1 MAKELTLSKLKNTD
15 FINIYSKFLKN
26 DQLTRSDYE
35 LVLSLAVCFIN
46 SQNADINRLGYRI
59 IVQYANRT
67 QDYAP
72 LYEIAINYGLYP
84 ISKMIDAKF
93 IDEERKNIFT
103 EFNNAITEYFKDIIS
118 YKNPE
123 EEDSKKTTIYRTR
136 EQKKLKEFF
145 SDKTAE
151 TVAVIA
157 PTSYGKSELFSQL
170 IRDFRGKKIG
180 IIVPTKALLA
190 QTQRRIKDD
199 AKGAG
204 FSKIIVTPEMYNNE
218 LSFLAV
224 LTQERLLRLFKCH
237 PYLAFDCL
245 VIDEAHELLEE
256 GERSKLLA
264 HAIILAQKRY
274 QGTVF
279 KFMTPFV
286 ADANKLS
293 VRYTIYTITQF
304 RTFEY
309 IKSEKFFFYDL
320 LSNDLS
326 PQLMLYD
333 QFMDRMIDMPTP
345 TGLNSEED
353 IILKYKAGKNIIYLN
368 KPQDIEN
375 FALKLAQ
382 KLPPVHSD
390 VITTICNQL
399 SEHIDGRYNL
409 VQCLQKGIIYHHS
422 SVPDIIKIYIENI
435 YKNYSDIQY
444 IISTSTLL
452 SGVNIPAE
460 KIFLLDCKKGGG
472 KLTRSQFKNLTGR
485 VCRFKEIFA
494 ADADSLQLLEPEIY
508 IIRGNYSQTNINY
521 QNFIIDVARI
531 DKKQNDTV
539 KNILLN
545 GASLSEKEAKE
556 LAESTA
562 LIENYE
568 PGTIKDY
575 SGRHLTTAIG
585 KACIRNAI
593 TSFPVFEYEQRMQ
606 QKADAIKAQDGMAD
620 SPPKLIAAISAIF
633 FADMGTIDKK
643 LPQLQ
648 KQEVCRFYTMLL
660 DWRINNK
667 SYREMIAAFV
677 GYWKKIAKTSPYVYV
692 GKWGD
697 IALYN
702 QKFKYYINFPS
713 KSPSEIVN
721 LAIVKIK
728 EEQDVIDNILI
739 RYIEAL
745 YDIQMVNDS
754 LYKKIKYGTDDPDVI
769 CMVKNGLPP
778 YIAMILA
785 KKYSDYTTIDSES
798 STLSIDGDIEDAMRR
813 QQENVIVQYAI
824 STFID

>member
-1 MAKELTLSKLKNTD
+1 MSKELTLSRLKNTD
-15 FINIYSKFLKN
+15 FIKIYSKFLKN
-26 DQLTRSDYE
+26 DPLTRSDYE
-35 LVLSLAVCFIN
+35 VVLSLAVCFIN

-103 EFNNAITEYFKDIIS
+103 EFNNAFTEQFKDG
-118 YKNPE
+118 
-123 EEDSKKTTIYRTR
+123 DIYRTQGQQ
-136 EQKKLKEFF
+136 ELKEFF
-145 SDKTAE
+145 SSKTKQ

-170 IRDFRGKKIG
+170 IRDFQGKKIG

-224 LTQERLLRLFKCH
+224 LTQERLLRLFKSH

-293 VRYTIYTITQF
+293 VRYTIYTIEAF
-304 RTFEY
+304 RALEY

-390 VITTICNQL
+390 VITAICNQL

-409 VQCLQKGIIYHHS
+409 IQCLKKGIIYHHS
-422 SVPDIIKIYIENI
+422 SVPDIIKLYIENL

-444 IISTSTLL
+444 IITTSTLL

-460 KIFLLDCKKGGG
+460 KMFLLDCKKGGG

-539 KNILLN
+539 KNILLR
-545 GASLSEKEAKE
+545 GCPACF
-556 LAESTA
+556 
-562 LIENYE
+562 LILK
-568 PGTIKDY
+568 G
-575 SGRHLTTAIG
+575 
-585 KACIRNAI
+585 
-593 TSFPVFEYEQRMQ
+593 VV
-606 QKADAIKAQDGMAD
+606 
-620 SPPKLIAAISAIF
+620 ISSHE
-633 FADMGTIDKK
+633 TN
-643 LPQLQ
+643 
-648 KQEVCRFYTMLL
+648 RF
-660 DWRINNK
+660 
-667 SYREMIAAFV
+667 S
-677 GYWKKIAKTSPYVYV
+677 
-692 GKWGD
+692 
-697 IALYN
+697 
-702 QKFKYYINFPS
+702 
-713 KSPSEIVN
+713 
-721 LAIVKIK
+721 
-728 EEQDVIDNILI
+728 
-739 RYIEAL
+739 
-745 YDIQMVNDS
+745 
-754 LYKKIKYGTDDPDVI
+754 
-769 CMVKNGLPP
+769 
-778 YIAMILA
+778 
-785 KKYSDYTTIDSES
+785 
-798 STLSIDGDIEDAMRR
+798 
-813 QQENVIVQYAI
+813 
-824 STFID
+824 

>member
-1 MAKELTLSKLKNTD
+1 MSKELTLSRLKNTD
-15 FINIYSKFLKN
+15 FIKIYSKFLKN
-26 DQLTRSDYE
+26 DPLTRSDYE
-35 LVLSLAVCFIN
+35 VVLSLAVCFIN

-103 EFNNAITEYFKDIIS
+103 EFNNAFTEQFKDG
-118 YKNPE
+118 
-123 EEDSKKTTIYRTR
+123 DIYRTQGQQ
-136 EQKKLKEFF
+136 ELKEFF
-145 SDKTAE
+145 SSKTKQ

-170 IRDFRGKKIG
+170 IRDFQGKKIG

-224 LTQERLLRLFKCH
+224 LTQERLLRLFKSH

-293 VRYTIYTITQF
+293 VRYTIYTIEAF
-304 RTFEY
+304 RALEY

-390 VITTICNQL
+390 VITAICNQL

-409 VQCLQKGIIYHHS
+409 IQCLKKGIIYHHS
-422 SVPDIIKIYIENI
+422 SVPDIIKLYIENL

-444 IISTSTLL
+444 IITTSTLL

-460 KIFLLDCKKGGG
+460 KMFLLDCKKGGG

-539 KNILLN
+539 KNILLRECP
-545 GASLSEKEAKE
+545 AYTLLYQFS
-556 LAESTA
+556 
-562 LIENYE
+562 
-568 PGTIKDY
+568 PKDT
-575 SGRHLTTAIG
+575 G
-585 KACIRNAI
+585 
-593 TSFPVFEYEQRMQ
+593 Q
-606 QKADAIKAQDGMAD
+606 
-620 SPPKLIAAISAIF
+620 
-633 FADMGTIDKK
+633 
-643 LPQLQ
+643 
-648 KQEVCRFYTMLL
+648 
-660 DWRINNK
+660 
-667 SYREMIAAFV
+667 
-677 GYWKKIAKTSPYVYV
+677 
-692 GKWGD
+692 
-697 IALYN
+697 
-702 QKFKYYINFPS
+702 S
-713 KSPSEIVN
+713 K
-721 LAIVKIK
+721 VK
-728 EEQDVIDNILI
+728 
-739 RYIEAL
+739 
-745 YDIQMVNDS
+745 
-754 LYKKIKYGTDDPDVI
+754 
-769 CMVKNGLPP
+769 
-778 YIAMILA
+778 
-785 KKYSDYTTIDSES
+785 
-798 STLSIDGDIEDAMRR
+798 
-813 QQENVIVQYAI
+813 
-824 STFID
+824 

>member
-15 FINIYSKFLKN
+15 FINVYSKFLKN

-118 YKNPE
+118 YKNPG
-123 EEDSKKTTIYRTR
+123 EEDSKKTIIYRTR

-170 IRDFRGKKIG
+170 IRDFQGKKIG

-245 VIDEAHELLEE
+245 VIDEAHELLEDE
-256 GERSKLLA
+256 ERSKLLA

-274 QGTVF
+274 QDTVF
-279 KFMTPFV
+279 KFMTPLLT
-286 ADANKLS
+286 DENNLS
-293 VRYTIYTITQF
+293 VRYTTYTIKAF
-304 RTFEY
+304 RALEY
-309 IKSEKFFFYDL
+309 IKSEKFFIYDL
-320 LSNDLS
+320 FSKEPS
-326 PQLMLYD
+326 PKLMLYD
-333 QFMDRMIDMPTP
+333 QFIDRMIDMPTP
-345 TGLNSEED
+345 TGFNSEED

-375 FALKLAQ
+375 FALKLAK
-382 KLPPVHSD
+382 KLPPVNSST
-390 VITTICNQL
+390 ITDICKQL
-399 SEHIDGRYNL
+399 SDHIHGQYNL
-409 VQCLQKGIIYHHS
+409 VQCLQKGIIYHHG
-422 SVPDIIKIYIENI
+422 SVPDIIKLYIEDL
-435 YKNYSDIQY
+435 YKNNSGIRY
-444 IISTSTLL
+444 IITTSTLL

-460 KIFLLDCKKGGG
+460 KMFLLNCKKGRHN
-472 KLTRSQFKNLTGR
+472 LTQSEFKNLTGR

-494 ADADSLQLLEPEIY
+494 ADADSLQQLEPEIY
-508 IIRGNYSQTNINY
+508 IIKGNYSPKNFNY
-521 QNFIIDVARI
+521 TKFIKGVARI
-531 DKKQNDTV
+531 DKKQGDNV

-545 GASLSEKEAKE
+545 GASLTAKNKKE
-556 LAESTA
+556 LAESSA

-568 PGTIKDY
+568 LGTIKDY

-593 TSFPVFEYEQRMQ
+593 TSFPVFEHEQRMQ
-606 QKADAIKAQDGMAD
+606 QKADAIKTQDGMAD
-620 SPPKLIAAISAIF
+620 SPEKLIAAISAIF
-633 FADMGTIDKK
+633 FTDMETIEQN

-667 SYREMIAAFV
+667 SYREMIAAFI

-702 QKFKYYINFPS
+702 QNFKYYINFPS
-713 KSPSEIVN
+713 KSSSEIVN

-745 YDIQMVNDS
+745 YDIQMVNDN
-754 LYKKIKYGTDDPDVI
+754 LYKKIKYGTDNPDVI

>member
-15 FINIYSKFLKN
+15 FINVYLKFLKN

-46 SQNADINRLGYRI
+46 SQNADIKRLGYRI

-84 ISKMIDAKF
+84 ISKMIDTKF
-93 IDEERKNIFT
+93 INEERKNIFT
-103 EFNNAITEYFKDIIS
+103 EFNNAFTEQFKDG
-118 YKNPE
+118 
-123 EEDSKKTTIYRTR
+123 DIYRTQGQQ
-136 EQKKLKEFF
+136 ELKAFF
-145 SDKTAE
+145 SSKTKQ

-170 IRDFRGKKIG
+170 IRDFQGKKIG

-224 LTQERLLRLFKCH
+224 LTQERLLRLFKYH

-245 VIDEAHELLEE
+245 VIDEAHELLEDE
-256 GERSKLLA
+256 ERSKLLA

-279 KFMTPFV
+279 KFMTPLMT
-286 ADANKLS
+286 DKNNLS
-293 VRYTIYTITQF
+293 VRYTTYTIEEF
-304 RTFEY
+304 RALEY
-309 IKSEKFFFYDL
+309 IKSEKFFIYDL
-320 LSNDLS
+320 LSKKAS
-326 PQLMLYD
+326 QKLMLYD

-345 TGLNSEED
+345 TEFSSEED

-368 KPQDIEN
+368 KPQDIEK
-375 FALKLAQ
+375 FALKLAK
-382 KLPPVHSD
+382 KLPPVNSST
-390 VITTICNQL
+390 ITAICKQL
-399 SEHIDGRYNL
+399 SDHIDGQYNL
-409 VQCLQKGIIYHHS
+409 VQCLKKGIIYHHS
-422 SVPDIIKIYIENI
+422 SVPDIIKLYIENL
-435 YKNYSDIQY
+435 YKNNSCIRY
-444 IISTSTLL
+444 IVTTSTLL

-460 KIFLLDCKKGGG
+460 KMFLLNCKKGHHN
-472 KLTRSQFKNLTGR
+472 LTQSEFKNLTGR

-494 ADADSLQLLEPEIY
+494 ADAYSLQQLEPEIY
-508 IIRGNYSQTNINY
+508 IIKGNYSPKNFNY
-521 QNFIIDVARI
+521 TKFIKDVARV
-531 DKKQNDTV
+531 DKKQGDNV

-545 GASLSEKEAKE
+545 GVSLTAKNKKE

-568 PGTIKDY
+568 PGTIKNY
-575 SGRHLTTAIG
+575 SGRHLKTAIG
-585 KACIRNAI
+585 KACLRNAI
-593 TSFPVFEYEQRMQ
+593 TSFPVFEHEQHMQ
-606 QKADAIKAQDGMAD
+606 QRVDAIKAQDGMVD
-620 SPPKLIAAISAIF
+620 SPAKLIAAISSIF
-633 FADMGTIDKK
+633 FTDMGTIDDKF
-643 LPQLQ
+643 PQLQ
-648 KQEVCRFYTMLL
+648 KQKACAFYTMLL
-660 DWRINNK
+660 DWRITNK
-667 SYREMIAAFV
+667 SYGEMIAAFV
-677 GYWKKIAKTSPYVYV
+677 GYWKKIAQTSPYVYV

-697 IALYN
+697 IALSN
-702 QKFKYYINFPS
+702 QNFKYYINFLS
-713 KSPSEIVN
+713 KSPSEIIN

-728 EEQDVIDNILI
+728 EEQDVIDNTLI

-785 KKYSDYTTIDSES
+785 KKYRNYTTIDTKES
-798 STLSIDGDIEDAMRR
+798 TISINSDIEEAMTR
-813 QQENVIVQYAI
+813 QHENMIVQYTI
-824 STFID
+824 RTFID

>member
-15 FINIYSKFLKN
+15 FINVYLKFLKN

-46 SQNADINRLGYRI
+46 SQNADIKRLGYRI

-103 EFNNAITEYFKDIIS
+103 EFNNAFTEQFKDG
-118 YKNPE
+118 
-123 EEDSKKTTIYRTR
+123 DIYRTQGQQ
-136 EQKKLKEFF
+136 ELKEFF
-145 SDKTAE
+145 SSKTKQ

-204 FSKIIVTPEMYNNE
+204 FSKVIVTPEMYNNE

-224 LTQERLLRLFKCH
+224 LTQERLLRLFKCY

-245 VIDEAHELLEE
+245 VIDEAHELLED

-279 KFMTPFV
+279 KFMTPLMT
-286 ADANKLS
+286 DENNLS
-293 VRYTIYTITQF
+293 VRYTTYTIEAF
-304 RTFEY
+304 KALEY

-320 LSNDLS
+320 LSNDPSS
-326 PQLMLYD
+326 PLRLYD
-333 QFMDRMIDMPTP
+333 QFIDRMIDMPTP
-345 TGLNSEED
+345 TGVSAEED
-353 IILKYKAGKNIIYLN
+353 IVLKYKAGKNIIYLN

-390 VITTICNQL
+390 VITAICKQL
-399 SEHIDGRYNL
+399 SEDINGQYNL
-409 VQCLQKGIIYHHS
+409 VKCLKKGVIYHHR
-422 SVPDIIKIYIENI
+422 SVPDVIKLYIENL
-435 YKNYSDIQY
+435 YKNYSDIKY
-444 IISTSTLL
+444 IITTSTLL

-460 KIFLLDCKKGGG
+460 KMFIIDCKKGGK

-485 VCRFKEIFA
+485 VCRFSEIFA
-494 ADADSLQLLEPEIY
+494 ADADSLKLLEPEIY
-508 IIRGNYSQTNINY
+508 IIRGNYSQATINY
-521 QNFIIDVARI
+521 EKFITEVARI
-531 DKKQNDTV
+531 DKKQGDNV

-545 GASLSEKEAKE
+545 GVSLTAKNKKE

-568 PGTIKDY
+568 PGTIRNY
-575 SGRHLTTAIG
+575 SGRHLKTAIG

-593 TSFPVFEYEQRMQ
+593 TSFPVFEHEQHMQ

-620 SPPKLIAAISAIF
+620 SPDKLIAAISTIF
-633 FADMGTIDKK
+633 FADMETIDKN

-648 KQEVCRFYTMLL
+648 KQEACAFYTMLL
-660 DWRINNK
+660 DWRITNK

-677 GYWKKIAKTSPYVYV
+677 GYWKKMASKSPYVYV

-697 IALYN
+697 IALSN
-702 QKFKYYINFPS
+702 PNFKCYINFPS
-713 KSPSEIVN
+713 KSPSEIIN

-728 EEQDVIDNILI
+728 EEQDVIDNTLI
-739 RYIEAL
+739 RYIESL

-785 KKYSDYTTIDSES
+785 KKYRNYTTIDTKES
-798 STLSIDGDIEDAMRR
+798 TISINSDIEDAMTR
-813 QQENVIVQYAI
+813 QHENMIVQYTI
-824 STFID
+824 RTFID

>member
-1 MAKELTLSKLKNTD
+1 MTKELTLSKLKNTD
-15 FINIYSKFLKN
+15 FIAVYSKFLKD

-46 SQNADINRLGYRI
+46 SKNADINRLGYRI

-103 EFNNAITEYFKDIIS
+103 EFNNVITEYFKDIIS
-118 YKNPE
+118 YKTPG
-123 EEDSKKTTIYRTR
+123 EEDSKKITIYRTR

-170 IRDFRGKKIG
+170 IRDFQGKKIG

-245 VIDEAHELLEE
+245 VIDEAHELLEDE
-256 GERSKLLA
+256 ERSKLLA

-293 VRYTIYTITQF
+293 VRYTIYTIEAF
-304 RTFEY
+304 RALEY

-390 VITTICNQL
+390 VITAICNQL

-409 VQCLQKGIIYHHS
+409 IQCLKKGIIYHHS
-422 SVPDIIKIYIENI
+422 SVPDIIKLYIENL

-444 IISTSTLL
+444 IITTSTLL

-460 KIFLLDCKKGGG
+460 KMFLLDCKKGGG

-545 GASLSEKEAKE
+545 GASLSEKEKKE

-593 TSFPVFEYEQRMQ
+593 TSFPVFEHEQHMQ
-606 QKADAIKAQDGMAD
+606 QKADAIKAQDGMVD
-620 SPPKLIAAISAIF
+620 SPAKLITAISAIF
-633 FADMGTIDKK
+633 FTDMGTIDKN

-648 KQEVCRFYTMLL
+648 KQEVCTFYTMLL

-677 GYWKKIAKTSPYVYV
+677 GYWKKIAQKSPYVYV

-702 QKFKYYINFPS
+702 PNFKYYINFPS

-728 EEQDVIDNILI
+728 EEQDIIDNILI

-785 KKYSDYTTIDSES
+785 KKYRDYTTIDTTES
-798 STLSIDGDIEDAMRR
+798 TISINSDIEDAMKR
-813 QQENVIVQYAI
+813 QQENMIVQYTI
-824 STFID
+824 RTFID